1 MCGIAGFVNRDR
13 AVTADPRLL
22 RGMADAIVHRGPD
35 EDGYL
40 LDHEAALGMR
50 RLRIIDLAGGSQPI
64 FNEDRT
70 VGVVYNGEIYNYP
83 ELRERLLAR
92 GHTLRTHC
100 DTEVIVHLYEEHGP
114 DLLDHLN
121 GMFAIA
127 LWDARARRLLLARD
141 RLGVKPL
148 HFLEGPTALV
158 FGSEIKSLLLHPDAR
173 REIDPVALSRYLLH
187 ECVPAPRTLFKG
199 IRKLAPGHR
208 LVCEQGNVRIE
219 RWWRLRCAP
228 ASPSPRLDEAEERL
242 ESLLGAAVRRRLLSD
257 VPLGAFLSGGIDS
270 STIAAFMRE
279 QAGGTVETFSIG
291 FHEASFDESAH
302 ARRVAA
308 HLGTRHHEETLSAS
322 EMLRLVPHLPEM
334 LDEPLGDASILPTY
348 LLSRFTRQRVTVAL
362 SGDGGDELFAGY
374 PTYLA
379 HRAASVYRWLPGLLR
394 RGVVGPIARA
404 LPVSTRNFSLDFAAK
419 RFVSGEGLT
428 TPERHAVWMGS
439 FAPGAKRRL
448 LSTDLRLALAED
460 DDFET
465 VRALWAE
472 CDAPDE
478 LSKLLHLDLGLYLQ
492 DDVLTKVDRASM
504 ACSLE
509 VRNPF
514 LDYTVVEFAAG
525 LPPSF
530 KVRGL
535 TTKFLLKQVARKRL
549 PAEIVTRPKK
559 GFGVPM
565 AAWLKGPLRDL
576 ALSTLAPDRLRGAG
590 LFDPA
595 EVKRLLDEHLAGA
608 ADHRKALYTLLAFEL
623 WREAWIERRP
633 AAAPRTAAISA
644 PGPA

>member
-13 AVTADPRLL
+13 AVAADPQLL

-50 RLRIIDLAGGSQPI
+50 RLRILDLEGGSQPI
-64 FNEDRT
+64 YNEDRT
-70 VGVVYNGEIYNYP
+70 VGVVYNGEIYNFP
-83 ELRERLLAR
+83 ELREGLLAR

-121 GMFAIA
+121 GMFALA

-173 REIDPVALSRYLLH
+173 REIDPIALSRYLLH
-187 ECVPAPRTLFKG
+187 ECVPAPRTLFRG
-199 IRKLAPGHR
+199 IRKLPPGHR
-208 LVCEQGNVRIE
+208 LLFENGNVRIE

-228 ASPSPRLDEAEERL
+228 TLPAPRLEEAEERL
-242 ESLLGAAVRRRLLSD
+242 ESLLAAAVRRRLLSD

-279 QAGGTVETFSIG
+279 QATGDVETFSIG

-308 HLGTRHHEETLSAS
+308 HLGTKHHEETLGAS

-379 HRAASVYRWLPGLLR
+379 HRAASVYRWLPGLVR
-394 RGVVGPIARA
+394 RGVVGPLARA

-419 RFVSGEGLT
+419 RFVSGEGLS

-439 FAPGAKRRL
+439 FAPEAKRRL
-448 LSTDLRLALAED
+448 LSPDLRRALAED

-465 VRALWAE
+465 VHALWAE

-478 LSKLLHLDLGLYLQ
+478 LSKVLHLDLGLYLQ

-514 LDYTVVEFAAG
+514 LDYTVVEFAAA

-530 KVRGL
+530 KIRGM

-565 AAWLKGPLRDL
+565 AAWLKGPLREL
-576 ALSTLAPDRLRGAG
+576 ALSTLAPDRLRRAG

-595 EVKRLLDEHLAGA
+595 EVKRLLDEHLAGT
-608 ADHRKALYTLLAFEL
+608 ADHRKPLYTLLAFEL

-633 AAAPRTAAISA
+633 AAAPRAAAISA

>member
-1 MCGIAGFVNRDR
+1 M
-13 AVTADPRLL
+13 
-22 RGMADAIVHRGPD
+22 
-35 EDGYL
+35 
-40 LDHEAALGMR
+40 
-50 RLRIIDLAGGSQPI
+50 
-64 FNEDRT
+64 
-70 VGVVYNGEIYNYP
+70 
-83 ELRERLLAR
+83 
-92 GHTLRTHC
+92 
-100 DTEVIVHLYEEHGP
+100 
-114 DLLDHLN
+114 
-121 GMFAIA
+121 
-127 LWDARARRLLLARD
+127 
-141 RLGVKPL
+141 
-148 HFLEGPTALV
+148 EGPTALV
-158 FGSEIKSLLLHPDAR
+158 FGSELKSLLLHPDAR
-173 REIDPVALSRYLLH
+173 REIDPIALSRYLTH
-187 ECVPAPRTLFKG
+187 ECVPAPRTLFRG
-199 IRKLAPGHR
+199 IRKLPPGHR
-208 LVCEQGNVRIE
+208 LLFENGNVRIE

-228 ASPSPRLDEAEERL
+228 AVPAPRLEEAEERL
-242 ESLLGAAVRRRLLSD
+242 ESLLAAAVRRRLLSD

-279 QAGGTVETFSIG
+279 QASGGVETFSIG

-308 HLGTRHHEETLSAS
+308 HLGTTHHEETLSAS
-322 EMLRLVPHLPEM
+322 EMLRLVPRLPEI

-379 HRAASVYRWLPGLLR
+379 HRAASVYGWLPGLLR
-394 RGVVGPIARA
+394 RGVVGPLARA

-419 RFVSGEGLT
+419 RFVSGEGLS

-439 FAPGAKRRL
+439 FAPEAKRRL
-448 LSTDLRLALAED
+448 LSADLRRALSED
-460 DDFET
+460 DDFES

-478 LSKLLHLDLGLYLQ
+478 LSKVLHLDLGLYLQ

-514 LDYTVVEFAAG
+514 LDYTVVEFAAA

-565 AAWLKGPLRDL
+565 AAWLKGPLREL
-576 ALSTLAPDRLRGAG
+576 ALETLAPERLRRAG

-595 EVKRLLDEHLAGA
+595 EVKRLLDEHLAGT
-608 ADHRKALYTLLAFEL
+608 ADHRKPLYTLLAFEL
-623 WREAWIERRP
+623 WREAWIEGRP
-633 AAAPRTAAISA
+633 AAAPRAAVSASRGTA
-644 PGPA
+644 